1 MILANLRAR
10 FVTTDTDVVVEL
22 LSDGDPRR
30 DQSLRDQV
38 AREGVEVLLDNEAL
52 PERLRTSTRVFGP
65 SPALFIYVTV
75 RHALLSVQIDSRL
88 LSDYLGALL
97 FEFGR
102 SRRAYQIAR
111 YDDESFH
118 YLTDIVA
125 GLESHR
131 GRRGFLLRAHL
142 GNFSLW
148 MAGIF
153 PEYIAARRRRN
164 GGPGLEYF
172 ERLGARGYQLA
183 SDHRLAQEFDLAA
196 VYEEAASSFSA
207 VRVALNRVSD
217 QLLFPH
223 HVSPDRLMRQVADEF
238 NQSPVD

>member
-153 PEYIAARRRRN
+153 PEYIAGISLPTSVITRGPLLITCSRTSAYCRCCRSGSRRTRR
-164 GGPGLEYF
+164 P
-172 ERLGARGYQLA
+172 R
-183 SDHRLAQEFDLAA
+183 
-196 VYEEAASSFSA
+196 
-207 VRVALNRVSD
+207 RVD
-217 QLLFPH
+217 C
-223 HVSPDRLMRQVADEF
+223 
-238 NQSPVD
+238 